1 MSVGNKIIAWVVE
14 VVLGF
19 LVGGVAVPVVWF
31 IIRILGLI
39 RPLGMALGLDWLMFL
54 GGIVIGALAG
64 GITVRAIMASLYE
77 EDKLNT
83 VLGAVGGA
91 VSGFL
96 SSIMFFPIVAIL

>member
-1 MSVGNKIIAWVVE
+1 MSVGEKIVMSIAE
-14 VVLGF
+14 VLFGL
-19 LVGGVAVPVVWF
+19 LVGGFAVPVAWF

-39 RPLGMALGLDWLMFL
+39 RPLGMALGLGWVMYL

-64 GITVRAIMASLYE
+64 GITLRATMGSLHRE
-77 EDKLNT
+77 RRLST
-83 VLGAVGGA
+83 VLGAVSGA

>member
-1 MSVGNKIIAWVVE
+1 MSIGNKIITSVAG
-14 VVLGF
+14 VLLGL
-19 LVGGVAVPVVWF
+19 LVGGVAVPVAWF
-31 IIRILGLI
+31 IIRIFGLV
-39 RPLGMALGLDWLMFL
+39 RPLGMAVGLDWLMYL

-64 GITVRAIMASLYE
+64 GITLRAIMASLGE
-77 EDKLNT
+77 KDKLST